1 MGGRD
6 VRPPSFTME
15 KKMTYQEFKRQYHI
29 ALDPQQE
36 EAVQAVEGAVLLLAV
51 PGSGKTTVLV
61 ERLGY
66 MVLGCGIPP
75 EQILTMTYTVAAT
88 RDMKMRFVRRF
99 GEASAQRLE
108 FRTINGVSSRIISSY
123 ERMYQRKAFTL
134 VTQESELNGLVGE
147 IYRKVTGEY
156 PGEGDIK
163 AIRTAFT
170 YVKNQMLSG
179 EEIEKLD
186 EEIKHF
192 PVMYREYN
200 QILRQRGCM
209 DYDDQMVYAYQILR
223 KYPAVLSAFQKKYRY
238 LCVDEAQDTSRIQH
252 CIIRLLAQ
260 EHQNLFMVG
269 DEDQSIYGFRAA
281 YPQALLEFETVY
293 PQAKVLLMEQNYRS
307 TPKIVQTADKFIQK
321 NQNRHPKHMTAHR
334 CGESGVI
341 RKIFRD
347 RREQYD
353 FLEKLARS
361 CERETAVLYRDNDC
375 ALPVIDLLERKG
387 IPYRCRQMD
396 GGFFSHKVIRDLS
409 DILRLSEDP
418 CERESFLRVYYKFG
432 AGIKKEWAEEAVR
445 CTDTTPLFLQLQTQE
460 EMSDWSR
467 ERCGSIQKHLEM
479 MKNEGAGR
487 AVHRILTWMGYGDYL
502 EKRGIDPGRAY
513 ILQALGE
520 QEPSPRRLL
529 ERLEELRKLLEE
541 HREDKN
547 CPFVLSTIH
556 SSKGLEYERVILMD
570 VIDGVLPKNTG
581 DGDTDEERRLF
592 YVGMTRAKDEL
603 MIFTF
608 QNPRFKSAFSD
619 EVFFVPKQAKES
631 GRWERKT
638 PTKPV
643 VRPEDFAP
651 GARVRHRSFGVG
663 VVMSQSG
670 DLLEVVFSD
679 RSERKLSLSAA
690 IRAGVLECL
699 EKSRL

>member
-1 MGGRD
+1 
-6 VRPPSFTME
+6 
-15 KKMTYQEFKRQYHI
+15 MTYQEFKSRYNIH
-29 ALDPQQE
+29 LDPQQE
-36 EAVQAVEGAVLLLAV
+36 EAVQAVDGAVLLLAV

-88 RDMKMRFVRRF
+88 RDMKLRFVRRF
-99 GEASAQRLE
+99 GEPLAQQLE

-134 VTQESELNGLVGE
+134 VTEEGELNGLVGE

-170 YVKNQMLSG
+170 YAKNQMLSG
-179 EEIEKLD
+179 EEIEKLE
-186 EEIKHF
+186 EEIRNF

-223 KYPAVLSAFQKKYRY
+223 KYPAVLSAFQKRYRY

-252 CIIRLLAQ
+252 HIIRLLAQ

-281 YPQALLEFETVY
+281 YPQALLEFEKIY
-293 PQAKVLLMEQNYRS
+293 PQSKILLMEQNYRS
-307 TPKIVQTADKFIQK
+307 TPKIVQAADKFIQK
-321 NQNRHPKHMTAHR
+321 NKNRHPKHMKAYR
-334 CGESGVI
+334 SGQSGVV
-341 RKIFRD
+341 RRMFHD

-353 FLEKLARS
+353 FLLKLA
-361 CERETAVLYRDNDC
+361 CGCDRETAVLYRDNDC

-387 IPYRCRQMD
+387 ISYRCRQMD
-396 GGFFSHKVIRDLS
+396 GVFFSHKVIRDLS
-409 DILRLSEDP
+409 DILRLSENP
-418 CERESFLRVYYKFG
+418 CDRDSFLRVYYKFG
-432 AGIKKEWAEEAVR
+432 AGIKKEWAEEAAG
-445 CTDTTPLFLQLQTQE
+445 CKDGTPLFLQLQTLE
-460 EMSDWSR
+460 ELSDWTR
-467 ERCGSIQKHLEM
+467 ERCGTIQKHLEM
-479 MKNEGAGR
+479 MKNEGADR
-487 AVHRILTWMGYGDYL
+487 AVHRILNWMGYGDYL

-529 ERLEELRKLLEE
+529 ERLEELRELLEG

-570 VIDGVLPKNTG
+570 VIDGVLPKTTG

-603 MIFTF
+603 MVFTF
-608 QNPRFKSAFSD
+608 KNPRFKSAFSD
-619 EVFFVPKQAKES
+619 EVFNIPKQSKGKGQWEKGTPAKLVGRSEDFVP
-631 GRWERKT
+631 GT
-638 PTKPV
+638 
-643 VRPEDFAP
+643 
-651 GARVRHRSFGVG
+651 RVRHRSFGVG
-663 VVMSQSG
+663 TVMSQNG
-670 DLLEVVFSD
+670 DLLEVVFAD
-679 RSERKLSLSAA
+679 RSERKFSLTAA
-690 IRAGVLECL
+690 LRAGALECL
-699 EKSRL
+699 EKRRQ